1 MLSPARRQ
9 TSRQTSALG
18 RCRFPMAREV
28 RGLFQWRRPAL
39 SSLANL
45 WPDDPTCVH
54 RLVRIEKLPIQEKLG
69 VVLSPESLI

>member
-1 MLSPARRQ
+1 
-9 TSRQTSALG
+9 
-18 RCRFPMAREV
+18 MAREV

-45 WPDDPTCVH
+45 WPDYPTCVH
-54 RLVRIEKLPIQEKLG
+54 RLVHIEKLSIQEKLG